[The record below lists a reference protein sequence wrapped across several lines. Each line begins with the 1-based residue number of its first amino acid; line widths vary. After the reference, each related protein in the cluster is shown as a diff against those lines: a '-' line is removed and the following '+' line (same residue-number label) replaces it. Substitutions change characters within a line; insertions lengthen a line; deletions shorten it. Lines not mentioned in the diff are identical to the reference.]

1 LKRSHLVREIIEIV
15 ALTVL
20 IFVVIH
26 FVIQSYHV
34 QGANMQPS
42 FTADQY
48 VMVNKSAYLFRTIE
62 RGDVVVFHNPR
73 DTAQDLIERVIG
85 LPGDTIQIDS
95 TTIRVNGVLLNEQ
108 PYVKV
113 ATNPLANTWKVP
125 ANQYFVLNDNR
136 QIADDSRTWDSVP
149 KDYIIGKAI
158 LVYWPLNNMRFVDT
172 HTPVY
177 TQIKAGK

>member
-15 ALTVL
+15 ALTIL

-34 QGANMQPS
+34 QGINMQPS
-42 FTADQY
+42 FTTDQY
-48 VMVNKSAYLFRTIE
+48 VMVNKSAYIFRNVE
-62 RGDVVVFHNPR
+62 RGDVVVFHNPS
-73 DTAQDLIERVIG
+73 DTNQDLLERVIG

-95 TTIRVNGVLLNEQ
+95 TTIRVDGVLLHE

-113 ATNPLANTWKVP
+113 PTNPLADTWKVP

-136 QIADDSRTWDSVP
+136 GIDDDSRTGSFVP

-158 LVYWPLNNMRFVDT
+158 LVYWPLNNIQFVDT
-172 HTPVY
+172 HSAVFA
-177 TQIKAGK
+177 QIKA

>member
-1 LKRSHLVREIIEIV
+1 LKNSHLVREIIEVV
-15 ALTVL
+15 ALAVL

-34 QGANMQPS
+34 SGTNMQPS
-42 FTADQY
+42 FSVDQY

-73 DTAQDLIERVIG
+73 DTNQDFIERVVG

-95 TTIRVNGVLLNEQ
+95 TTIKINGTLLNE

-113 ATNPLANTWKVP
+113 PTNPLADSWKVP

-136 QIADDSRTWDSVP
+136 QITDDSRAGNFVP

-158 LVYWPLNNMRFVDT
+158 LVYWPLNNLQFVDT
-172 HTPVY
+172 HTNVF
-177 TQIKAGK
+177 TQVKAGN

>member
-1 LKRSHLVREIIEIV
+1 MKRSHLVREIVEII

-42 FTADQY
+42 FTANQY
-48 VMVNKSAYLFRTIE
+48 VMVNKSAYLFRNIE
-62 RGDVVVFHNPR
+62 RGDVVVFHNPQ
-73 DTAQDLIERVIG
+73 DTAQDFIERVIG
-85 LPGDTIQIDS
+85 LPGDTIQVDS
-95 TTIRVNGVLLNEQ
+95 TTIRVNGVLLNE

-113 ATNPLANTWKVP
+113 ATNPVANTWKVP

-136 QIADDSRTWDSVP
+136 QSTDDSRTWSFVP

-158 LVYWPLNNMRFVDT
+158 LIYWPLNNIQFVDT
-172 HTPVY
+172 HTTVFS
-177 TQIKAGK
+177 QIKAGK

>member
-1 LKRSHLVREIIEIV
+1 MKRSHLVREIIEIV

-34 QGANMQPS
+34 QGVNMQPT
-42 FTADQY
+42 FNTDQY
-48 VMVNKSAYLFRTIE
+48 VMVNKSAYLFRNVE

-73 DTAQDLIERVIG
+73 DTAQDLLERVIG

-95 TTIRVNGVLLNEQ
+95 TTIKVNGVLLNE

-113 ATNPLANTWKVP
+113 PTNPLADTWKIP
-125 ANQYFVLNDNR
+125 ANQYFLLNDNR
-136 QIADDSRTWDSVP
+136 GVADDSRTGNFVP

-158 LVYWPLNNMRFVDT
+158 LVYWPLNKSQFVDT
-172 HTPVY
+172 HTTVFAH
-177 TQIKAGK
+177 IKASN

>member
-1 LKRSHLVREIIEIV
+1 LKRSHLIREIIEIV

-34 QGANMQPS
+34 QGTNMQPS
-42 FTADQY
+42 FSADQY
-48 VMVNKSAYLFRTIE
+48 VMVNKSAYLFRNVE
-62 RGDVVVFHNPR
+62 RGDVVVFHNPH
-73 DTAQDLIERVIG
+73 DTGQDFIERIIG
-85 LPGDTIQIDS
+85 LPGDTIQVDS
-95 TTIRVNGVLLNEQ
+95 TTIRVNGVLLNE

-113 ATNPLANTWKVP
+113 ATNPLADTWKVP

-136 QIADDSRTWDSVP
+136 QIADDSRTLSFIP

-158 LVYWPLNNMRFVDT
+158 LVYWPLDSIRFVDT
-172 HTPVY
+172 HSSVFA
-177 TQIKAGK
+177 QIQSG

>member
-1 LKRSHLVREIIEIV
+1 MKRSHLVREIIEII

-34 QGANMQPS
+34 QGTNMQPS
-42 FTADQY
+42 FTNDQY
-48 VMVNKSAYLFRTIE
+48 VMVNKSAYIFRTIE

-73 DTAQDLIERVIG
+73 DTTQDFLERVIG

-95 TTIRVNGVLLNEQ
+95 TTIKVNGVLLNE

-113 ATNPLANTWKVP
+113 PTNPLADTWKVP
-125 ANQYFVLNDNR
+125 TNQYFLLNDNR
-136 QIADDSRTWDSVP
+136 GVTDDSRTGIFVP

-158 LVYWPLNNMRFVDT
+158 MVYWPLNKIQFVDT
-172 HTPVY
+172 HPAVFA
-177 TQIKAGK
+177 QIKSGN